1 MAYALDNC
9 VFGVSGSPGTG
20 AITPGSTVAGS
31 QSLASAGVASGQFV
45 PYAIADAAGAFE
57 YGRAYWNGTTL
68 TRTTILGSSNS
79 GSAITATSAAIV
91 TVTLLQED
99 SAPFPWLITGGLPSS
114 LAGTNTT
121 ATMTV
126 GAGQATDQSLVA
138 PMKWTS
144 FSWAITNG
152 NAANGCSAGTTLAN
166 ATTYHMYVCWGSSGF
181 CSYAS
186 SSFNMAASS
195 APSGY
200 QSYVRRLFSFL
211 TSAGGAL
218 LPGVAREIYG
228 GALQLIYTTAISDLS
243 AVSIT
248 TTTAKPVSVPGGL
261 QMQWLGRYGINGTG
275 ATTQQFGQISSPD
288 EPNPTATMAGVALAS
303 EGTTLAAGGGLGSIM
318 PHMLLTNT
326 SAQLNVTGSTSA
338 NHDILTSGYVD
349 FRRS

>member
-1 MAYALDNC
+1 MPYALDNC
-9 VFGVSGSPGTG
+9 VFGVSGTPGTG
-20 AITPGSTVAGS
+20 AITPGSAVTGS

-99 SAPFPWLITGGLPSS
+99 NLPFPWAITGGLPSS
-114 LAGTNTT
+114 IAGTSTT
-121 ATMTV
+121 ATMSIS
-126 GAGQATDQSLVA
+126 AGQATDQSLVA
-138 PMKWTS
+138 PLKWTS

-200 QSYVRRLFSFL
+200 QSYVRRLFSFV
-211 TSAGGAL
+211 TSAAGAL
-218 LPGVAREIYG
+218 LPGTANEVHGGSYEFIY
-228 GALQLIYTTAISDLS
+228 ATAIADY
-243 AVSIT
+243 ATTGVTSIT
-248 TTTAKPVSVPGGL
+248 AETVSVPSGL
-261 QMQWLGRYGINGTG
+261 KVQWLGRFGVNSGTAAASLG
-275 ATTQQFGQISSPD
+275 NISSPD
-288 EPNPTATMAGVALAS
+288 EPTPPVALS
-303 EGTTLAAGGGLGSIM
+303 SNSITSPGTTVVGDLVTGSF
-318 PHMLLTNT
+318 PSMLLTNT
-326 SAQLNVTGSTSA
+326 SAQLNINASVSTA
-338 NHDILTSGYVD
+338 KLWITTNGYVD